1 MIFFIIFFYFFSCR
15 YIMNATWFDICCMS
29 SQEFD
34 AYAKK
39 RFTAILLRMVY
50 FLLKIAVHLF
60 YYVLIFSISCK
71 LYEGFLD
78 SIPSG
83 YQRYL
88 ILPLIHFILPTFYRN
103 WLWWPINKIV
113 LGN

>member
-78 SIPSG
+78 SITQWLSKVSHLATHPLYSSN
-83 YQRYL
+83 
-88 ILPLIHFILPTFYRN
+88 IL
-103 WLWWPINKIV
+103 
-113 LGN
+113 